1 MASSWIRTIDAII
14 RGESHRYRGVRLGPT
29 PELLKAHGLLPADL
43 MMSAAKIAKARREH
57 PEVALQTW
65 YQLPQLLADPFAI
78 FPSTRADGS
87 IIVIIAVLDVDG
99 NPIVAPI
106 TPSSNGKENTVLS
119 IYGKSG
125 SDTLSGHEWVQN
137 QIASARR
144 ERLKVYE
151 KGGSVDSK
159 PKPESADAISWSPD
173 LISVDRSTEPK
184 RQILKIRQKSSE
196 S

>member
-1 MASSWIRTIDAII
+1 MVSASAIAG
-14 RGESHRYRGVRLGPT
+14 R
-29 PELLKAHGLLPADL
+29 
-43 MMSAAKIAKARREH
+43 
-57 PEVALQTW
+57 
-65 YQLPQLLADPFAI
+65 PFAI

-87 IIVIIAVLDVDG
+87 IIVVIAVLDVDG

-125 SDTLSGHEWVQN
+125 SETLSGHEWVQN
-137 QIASARR
+137 QIAFARR
-144 ERLKVYE
+144 ERLRVYE
-151 KGGSVDSK
+151 KGGSADSK

-173 LISVDRSTEPK
+173 LISVDRSTEP
-184 RQILKIRQKSSE
+184 RRSILKIRKKSSE